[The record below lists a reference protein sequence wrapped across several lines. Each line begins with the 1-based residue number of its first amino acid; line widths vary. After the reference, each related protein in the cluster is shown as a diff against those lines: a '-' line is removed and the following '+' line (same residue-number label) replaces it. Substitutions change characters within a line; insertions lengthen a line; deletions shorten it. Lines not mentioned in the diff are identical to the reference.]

1 MSSTEQEVIEII
13 VEQLGVDRDD
23 VTRDKKLVEDLN
35 ADSLDL
41 TELNMTFEER
51 LGREIPPEEAEKFK
65 TVGDIIQ
72 YFERIS
78 KE

>member
-1 MSSTEQEVIEII
+1 
-13 VEQLGVDRDD
+13 
-23 VTRDKKLVEDLN
+23 
-35 ADSLDL
+35 
-41 TELNMTFEER
+41 MTFEER